1 MSVGKRDAIVQR
13 SPVFY
18 GWIVWGVA
26 TLGYLASSP
35 GQSFTVS
42 LFFDRFIEDLSLNR
56 TTVSML
62 YSGGTLLAAGSLTFI
77 GRWVDRVGSRLASTI
92 IGALLA
98 LALVFMS
105 FVAGPLM
112 LLTGFVLIR
121 SLGQGSITLVSS
133 NIIAQWFQRRRGLA
147 MGITSFVYM
156 LSQGL
161 IVMGL
166 TKLIDTVG
174 WRTAWVVQAALVG
187 VVVVPLMALLVR
199 DHPEDVGL
207 HPDGAAEPVRDANLP
222 GANAEVNLTLK
233 QAMGTP
239 ILWVFLLL
247 QVLSAGWVTGLIIHQ
262 ISLFEVVGH
271 GPSVP
276 VQTFSLAATVAAMFT
291 LIAGPTVDR
300 TKPQLVA
307 AAQMLLLAG
316 LLVLATV
323 MTTRPLT
330 IVYGGL
336 LGVFLGVWPVFDG
349 VVWPNVFGRAH
360 YGSIRGL
367 VQTAGVAG
375 SALGP
380 VVFSLS
386 ADASG
391 TYGVA
396 LWIGA
401 GLALLIVAASLI
413 VRVPAVQ

>member
-112 LLTGFVLIR
+112 LLMGFVLIR

-207 HPDGAAEPVRDANLP
+207 HPDGAAEPVRDASLP

-291 LIAGPTVDR
+291 LIAGPIVDR